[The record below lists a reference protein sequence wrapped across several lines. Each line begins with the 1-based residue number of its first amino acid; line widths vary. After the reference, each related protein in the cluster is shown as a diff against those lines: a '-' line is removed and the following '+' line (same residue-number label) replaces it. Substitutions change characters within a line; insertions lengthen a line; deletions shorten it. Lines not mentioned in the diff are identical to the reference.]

1 MGTKTVFVVVAH
13 LAMICCACSPVHAQ
27 GVRNYGFL
35 TGLPSLVSRGD
46 SSSGPESGAS
56 CIFPGLGRCVLNV
69 GYANLRA
76 DASFNQEN
84 NPLLLGIRHKY
95 IIYGVWYEVLQQI
108 FLTDKIGVMAIANY
122 LQPTSERLEEDAE
135 FVGGFH
141 ARRTW
146 ATSTQLWGL
155 GGALTYNVSNSLTV
169 IGGLNWGA
177 FDLTFRE
184 ITADSGGQGF
194 VRPKSQVAV
203 RFWTPFLGLALTQQ
217 SSRSILNLGVIAC
230 PAFDGKLDYQL
241 AGVQIGSAS
250 GAFGNFYNSQF
261 ITLNAD
267 YAMKILGGA
276 ATIGVLGRYTI
287 IPAGFGL
294 TVEPGPG
301 PPPLGDPN
309 VQLRAN
315 AQLWVVGATAS
326 FHFVSPI

>member
-1 MGTKTVFVVVAH
+1 
-13 LAMICCACSPVHAQ
+13 
-27 GVRNYGFL
+27 
-35 TGLPSLVSRGD
+35 
-46 SSSGPESGAS
+46 
-56 CIFPGLGRCVLNV
+56 
-69 GYANLRA
+69 
-76 DASFNQEN
+76 
-84 NPLLLGIRHKY
+84 
-95 IIYGVWYEVLQQI
+95 
-108 FLTDKIGVMAIANY
+108 MAIANY